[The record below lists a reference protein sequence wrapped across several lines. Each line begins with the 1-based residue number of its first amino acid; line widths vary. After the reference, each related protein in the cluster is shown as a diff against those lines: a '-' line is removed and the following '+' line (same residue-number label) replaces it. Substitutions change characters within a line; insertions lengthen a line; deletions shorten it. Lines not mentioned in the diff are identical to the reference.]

1 MDKQPAIEQPK
12 RFVSIQVK
20 LLVGFTLVFSI
31 VFAGA
36 YYWFYSF
43 ATDKALQRIEEDMVD
58 TLVAAAEGID
68 GDQLE
73 ALYNDQSVIIND
85 NGYPDDPRY
94 WEQVN
99 WLATVHKIEPRASL
113 FTYVRGEEQ
122 NELIFITS
130 HGAVQ
135 DPPFG
140 AQFREH
146 YIAGNPGPNYR
157 GLTQTTRETKP
168 YTDEF
173 GSWISGYTP
182 VRNSNGDVV
191 AGLGIDFKADYV
203 AQVQQAIIDN
213 IVVAFAITYALLF
226 ALVFIVSKLFTT
238 PIITL
243 TTAARR
249 FGEGDYEQDL
259 PDVSIGPFSDE
270 INTLT
275 HVFEIMADK
284 VRQREEKLKKQVAE
298 LKIEIDE
305 VKRKKQVSEIVD
317 SDFFQDLTEKARKIR
332 SKNRKRRASSNDDAP
347 VEKET
352 AEKDE
357 ISE

>member
-1 MDKQPAIEQPK
+1 M
-12 RFVSIQVK
+12 
-20 LLVGFTLVFSI
+20 L
-31 VFAGA
+31 
-36 YYWFYSF
+36 
-43 ATDKALQRIEEDMVD
+43 D

-73 ALYNDQSVIIND
+73 ALYNDQSVTVD
-85 NGYPDDPRY
+85 DSGYPDDPRY
-94 WEQVN
+94 WEQVG

-113 FTYVRGEEQ
+113 FTYLRGEEQ

-130 HGAVQ
+130 HGALQ

-140 AQFREH
+140 ATFREH

-157 GLTQTTRETKP
+157 GLEQTTKETTP

-182 VRNSNGDVV
+182 VRNSDGQVV
-191 AGLGIDFKADYV
+191 AGLGIDFRADYV

-213 IVVAFAITYALLF
+213 IVLAFGITYALLF
-226 ALVFIVSKLFTT
+226 ALVYIVSKLFTT

-243 TTAARR
+243 TNAALR

-259 PDVSIGPFSDE
+259 PDVSIGPFPDE

-275 HVFEIMADK
+275 HVFEIMVGK
-284 VRQREEKLKKQVAE
+284 VRKREEKLKAQVAE

-317 SDFFQDLTEKARKIR
+317 SDFFQDLTEKAREIR
-332 SKNRKRRASSNDDAP
+332 SKNRRRRNKSNDDDR
-347 VEKET
+347 VKEES
-352 AEKDE
+352 AKKDE
-357 ISE
+357 VSE